1 MRCYGFIYN
10 PRSGDGRRLSLL
22 HAAEERMRSAGF
34 DVREYLCDG
43 DPGIGA
49 HAAVRDGCDVVVA
62 CGGDG
67 TVNATAAAVFSAQE
81 TGGSAAT
88 LAVLPF
94 GTLNHFAKDLGIHTL
109 HEAQNVLLSGTER
122 LIDVGMVNGRLFVNN
137 SGIGMYPVMVRERE
151 RVRRSGMPKWAAF
164 GLAFLLTSARMPFM
178 RLRIDADGRRMARAT
193 SFLFV
198 GNNVYELAGKSLGT
212 RSTLQG
218 GVLGVCTARD
228 VGIFGL
234 CRIAVRAFLGTL
246 RQERDFL
253 AFTAQKLT
261 VHRRRHFHVS
271 LDGEVVRM
279 KAPLE
284 YSIVPGA
291 LRVLGPR

>member
-10 PRSGDGRRLSLL
+10 PRSGASRRLSLL
-22 HAAEERMRSAGF
+22 HAAEEQLRKAGF
-34 DVREYLCDG
+34 GVREYLCDG
-43 DPGIGA
+43 DPGEGA
-49 HAAVRDGCDVVVA
+49 RAALRDGCDVLVA

-67 TVNATAAAVFSAQE
+67 TVNATAAVVY
-81 TGGSAAT
+81 GSAAT

-94 GTLNHFAKDLGIHTL
+94 GTLNHFAKDLGIHTVI
-109 HEAQNVLLSGTER
+109 EGQNVLLSGTER
-122 LIDVGMVNGRLFVNN
+122 QIDVGMVNDRVFVNN
-137 SGIGMYPVMVRERE
+137 SSIGMYPVMVRERE
-151 RVRRSGMPKWAAF
+151 KVRRSGIPKWTAF
-164 GLAFLLTSARMPFM
+164 GLAFLITAARMPFM
-178 RLRIDADGRRMARAT
+178 RLRIDADGRRMARST

-212 RSTLQG
+212 RSTLQA

-228 VGIFGL
+228 VGVIGL
-234 CRIAVRAFLGTL
+234 CRIAVRAFLGTI
-246 RQERDFL
+246 REDRDFL
-253 AFTAQKLT
+253 AFTAHKLS

-291 LRVLGPR
+291 LRVLGPA